1 MKKISKSDY
10 ISSLKCLN
18 VVWHKFNDKSKLP
31 SLSGI
36 FAVERGVEFG
46 ELAQKLY
53 EDGILIDSSF
63 KNYSNASKD
72 TESALEYNKPI
83 FEATFETNKLYC
95 KVDILRPSKNG
106 WDIIEVKSS
115 SKVKKE
121 HYDDVAFQKYVLES
135 AGVKINNCYLLHAN
149 KEYVR
154 NGDLILKEL
163 FKEEDISDEVNK
175 ISNSVEPNIARIT
188 NFVSKELPIS
198 KHKFCSNPKRC
209 DTRDI
214 CWSHLPDHNILQ
226 LHGIW
231 FSHAEK
237 IMDKGILSIVDLPD
251 EFLKSHKHVIQK
263 KSLSG
268 NSIHRNDDEIKKFKS
283 NLKFP
288 ISYFDFETLAS
299 PIPLH
304 NNLGPWEKFPFQYS
318 VHIDNGNNL
327 IHREFMEES
336 NSDPRENLIKNLIKD
351 IPSEGSIVT
360 YNMAFEKA
368 VIKKLYEKF
377 PKYEKELKSINERIV
392 DLYTI
397 FKNFNYYHPKQKGSA
412 SIKYVLPA
420 VTGKNYD
427 HLEVQDGSEAFTQYY
442 NKYYL
447 KKDLVSKKALYD
459 YCAMDTIAMY
469 DILNSI

>member
-31 SLSGI
+31 SLSGK

-83 FEATFETNKLYC
+83 FEATFETSKLYC

-121 HYDDVAFQKYVLES
+121 HYDDVAFQKYVLELC
-135 AGVKINNCYLLHAN
+135 GLKINNCYLLHAN
-149 KEYVR
+149 KEYTR
-154 NGDLILKEL
+154 SGNIKLKDL
-163 FKEEDISDEVNK
+163 FKEEDITDNVSK
-175 ISNSVEPNIARIT
+175 IGSTIDSNIERII
-188 NFVSKELPIS
+188 NFVSKDLPKD
-198 KHKFCSNPKRC
+198 KHKFCNNPKNC
-209 DTRDI
+209 DVREI
-214 CWSHLPDHNILQ
+214 CWSHLPEHNILQ

-231 FSHAEK
+231 FTQAQPLMEE
-237 IMDKGILSIVDLPD
+237 GYLSILDLPD

-263 KSLSG
+263 NTLK
-268 NSIHRNDDEIKKFKS
+268 NKNIHKNEDEITKFKS
-283 NLKFP
+283 SLKYP
-288 ISYFDFETLAS
+288 ISYFDFETLAT
-299 PIPLH
+299 PVPLH
-304 NNLGPWEKFPFQYS
+304 DNLSPWEKFPFQYS
-318 VHIDNGNNL
+318 VHIDDGKKL
-327 IHREFMEES
+327 IHKEFLEES
-336 NSDPRENLIKNLIKD
+336 NKDPRENLIKNMIKD
-351 IPSEGSIVT
+351 IPDEGSIVT
-360 YNMAFEKA
+360 YNMAFEKS
-368 VIKKLYEKF
+368 VIKNLALKF
-377 PKYEKELKSINERIV
+377 PKYEEELKNIHDRIV
-392 DLYTI
+392 DLYII
-397 FKNFNYYHPKQKGSA
+397 FKNFNYYHPEQKGSA

-420 VTGKNYD
+420 VTGKNYS
-427 HLEVQDGSEAFTQYY
+427 HLDVQDGSEAFTQYY

-447 KKDLVSKKALYD
+447 NKDTVSRNALLE
-459 YCAMDTIAMY
+459 YCGMDTLAMY
-469 DILNSI
+469 DIIKEI